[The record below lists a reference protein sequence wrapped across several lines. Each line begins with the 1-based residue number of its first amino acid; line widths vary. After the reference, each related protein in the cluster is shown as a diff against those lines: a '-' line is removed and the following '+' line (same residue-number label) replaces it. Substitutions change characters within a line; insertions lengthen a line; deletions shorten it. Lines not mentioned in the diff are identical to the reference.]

1 MTLHGKGYPAG
12 IRVHA
17 GSHLY
22 RPGFLHLVTSHD
34 LEALRNELQRGEA
47 PLDFQAKLSR
57 LSEGDLVHRYVAKH
71 SADFVALLLAA
82 QEGIFRKIST
92 AEIDRI
98 LRVLAYV
105 RKDDDAIPDYRSDG
119 LIDDQQ
125 EVHAAVVEL
134 APVLQ
139 AFKAWHLRH
148 QVPAMSAKLSME
160 SILGHRDPIPNPEIR
175 GPKEGRIPKAEP
187 NKQIQIEK

>member
-1 MTLHGKGYPAG
+1 MKTSAMTLHGKEYPAG

-34 LEALRNELQRGEA
+34 LEALRNELQRGGA

-57 LSEGDLVHRYVAKH
+57 LSGGDLVHRYVAKH
-71 SADFVALLLAA
+71 SADFIALLLAS
-82 QEGIFRKIST
+82 QEGVFRKST
-92 AEIDRI
+92 QAEVERL

-125 EVHAAVVEL
+125 EVHAAVLEL
-134 APVLQ
+134 APLLH

-148 QVPAMSAKLSME
+148 QVPAMWA
-160 SILGHRDPIPNPEIR
+160 N
-175 GPKEGRIPKAEP
+175 
-187 NKQIQIEK
+187 